1 MPIGKN
7 AIKRVS
13 SSASGSASDVKE
25 AKTAEVK
32 IADTRVEEAPK
43 TEAPATEVAPA
54 KEATKK
60 ATKKTTKKATKSE
73 KQGFEHLAIGDD
85 LPYYLL

>member
-13 SSASGSASDVKE
+13 SNGYSKVQSSAPDMENSTV
-25 AKTAEVK
+25 AKVQA
-32 IADTRVEEAPK
+32 EEAPK
-43 TEAPATEVAPA
+43 TEAPATTEVV
-54 KEATKK
+54 KEAPKT
-60 ATKKTTKKATKSE
+60 TKKTTKKAPKAPK
-73 KQGFEHLAIGDD
+73 KQDFEHIAIGDA

>member
-13 SSASGSASDVKE
+13 SSGYSNVQSSAPDMENSTV
-25 AKTAEVK
+25 ATVQA
-32 IADTRVEEAPK
+32 EEAPK
-43 TEAPATEVAPA
+43 AEAPATSEAVA
-54 KEATKK
+54 KEAPKTS
-60 ATKKTTKKATKSE
+60 AKKTTKKTAKAPK
-73 KQGFEHLAIGDD
+73 KQEFEHIAIGDA

>member
-13 SSASGSASDVKE
+13 SSGYSKVQSSAPDMENSTV
-25 AKTAEVK
+25 ANVQA
-32 IADTRVEEAPK
+32 EEAPK
-43 TEAPATEVAPA
+43 TEAPATTEVV
-54 KEATKK
+54 KEAP
-60 ATKKTTKKATKSE
+60 KTTKKTKKAPKAPK
-73 KQGFEHLAIGDD
+73 KQDFEHIAIGDA